1 MATLTNAQ
9 LKKAFQE
16 KIAKI
21 DRLYDDFKSE
31 MARLKA
37 ERKKI
42 IDGLSKNK
50 DDERIKEIL
59 RSIK

>member
-1 MATLTNAQ
+1 MANLTNAQ
-9 LKKAFQE
+9 VKKIVEE

-21 DRLYDDFKSE
+21 DKLYDEFKRE
-31 MARLKA
+31 MSRLKA
-37 ERKKI
+37 ERRKI
-42 IDGLSKNK
+42 IADISKSK